1 MLELSLTS
9 IEQARK
15 RVITFGVFDYFH
27 FGHLKLFM
35 NIKEKCG
42 KDCYLI
48 VCVQD
53 SDSILKF
60 KPSVRIL
67 YTTQERVAMIKE
79 LRIVDEVIVYNNVDT
94 AITKIGFDIWARGPE
109 HNHPGAFK
117 FCEENN
123 KEIVTIPRTAGIS
136 STIIKSLTGDLKK

>member
-1 MLELSLTS
+1 MLKLP

-35 NIKEKCG
+35 KIKEMCG
-42 KDCYLI
+42 IDCYLI

-53 SDSILKF
+53 SDYVLKF
-60 KPSVRIL
+60 KPDAKIL

-79 LRIVDEVIVYNNVDT
+79 LRIIDEVIVFTGVET
-94 AITKIGFDIWARGPE
+94 AIRKIGFDIWARGPE
-109 HNHPGAFK
+109 HNHQGAFD
-117 FCEENN
+117 FCRENN

-136 STIIKSLTGDLKK
+136 STIIKSLVSDLEE